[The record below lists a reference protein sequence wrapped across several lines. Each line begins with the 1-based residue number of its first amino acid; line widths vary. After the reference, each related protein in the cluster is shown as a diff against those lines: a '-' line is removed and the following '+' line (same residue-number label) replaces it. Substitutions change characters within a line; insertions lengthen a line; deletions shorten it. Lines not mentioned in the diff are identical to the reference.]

1 MPQRGSRR
9 PGRAPDSGS
18 GGPGLPP
25 SPTASCPSLSR
36 SRESAALAGSRT
48 SLLRSPM
55 GSRAHAFDFPTG
67 PGDPG
72 APLATPTLPRA
83 TVTAVPGLDVNGVAA
98 LAAEH
103 SLRTEMP
110 APPTPPLAPPPGMS
124 LRLQVAPPPPPP
136 SPSTTPSRRDAMR
149 APSSVKRG
157 PVRIGL
163 WPSSYRPKLFLPLTL
178 SGWASGGGAG
188 SRGPESPAQAR
199 PVAGLG
205 VPVSASHRAALKT
218 PKQADSCPSPSLA
231 AVAGARP
238 TVQTSRLGPGEPGAF
253 PRSRRARDT
262 RSPPGPGPLGVPHL
276 FLPWASWEMAA
287 LDGTGAHRGPG
298 LRCDS

>member
-36 SRESAALAGSRT
+36 SRESAALAGGRT

-83 TVTAVPGLDVNGVAA
+83 TVRAVPGLDVNGAAA

-110 APPTPPLAPPPGMS
+110 APPPASGPAPGD
-124 LRLQVAPPPPPP
+124 VPPPP
-136 SPSTTPSRRDAMR
+136 SGTPSP
-149 APSSVKRG
+149 APV
-157 PVRIGL
+157 
-163 WPSSYRPKLFLPLTL
+163 TL
-178 SGWASGGGAG
+178 HNSIQTGCD
-188 SRGPESPAQAR
+188 AR
-199 PVAGLG
+199 PVECEEGARANRAVAPQLPPEALSPSDAVRLGLG
-205 VPVSASHRAALKT
+205 RRGRQPGPRVPGSGAPRGRPRCSRLCFPSGRFENAEAGRFLPFAQPRGRRRGPPHRADE
-218 PKQADSCPSPSLA
+218 P
-231 AVAGARP
+231 AGPRGAGCFSKVTQSQRHPFPTGPRAPGRP
-238 TVQTSRLGPGEPGAF
+238 TPVPAMGVVGNG
-253 PRSRRARDT
+253 RSRWNRRPS
-262 RSPPGPGPLGVPHL
+262 R
-276 FLPWASWEMAA
+276 PWTEM
-287 LDGTGAHRGPG
+287 
-298 LRCDS
+298 

>member
-36 SRESAALAGSRT
+36 SRESAALAGGRM

-136 SPSTTPSRRDAMR
+136 SPSTTPSRRDARPVECEEGARANRAVAPQLPPEALSPSDAVRLGLGRRGRQPGPRVPGSGAPRGRPRCSRLCFPSGRFENAEAGRFLPFAQPRGRRRGPSQGPAPPCRRAGWAQGSRVLFQGHAEPETPVPHR
-149 APSSVKRG
+149 APG
-157 PVRIGL
+157 
-163 WPSSYRPKLFLPLTL
+163 
-178 SGWASGGGAG
+178 
-188 SRGPESPAQAR
+188 
-199 PVAGLG
+199 
-205 VPVSASHRAALKT
+205 
-218 PKQADSCPSPSLA
+218 
-231 AVAGARP
+231 
-238 TVQTSRLGPGEPGAF
+238 
-253 PRSRRARDT
+253 
-262 RSPPGPGPLGVPHL
+262 
-276 FLPWASWEMAA
+276 PWASHTCSCHGRRGKWPLSMEQAPIAA
-287 LDGTGAHRGPG
+287 LD
-298 LRCDS
+298 